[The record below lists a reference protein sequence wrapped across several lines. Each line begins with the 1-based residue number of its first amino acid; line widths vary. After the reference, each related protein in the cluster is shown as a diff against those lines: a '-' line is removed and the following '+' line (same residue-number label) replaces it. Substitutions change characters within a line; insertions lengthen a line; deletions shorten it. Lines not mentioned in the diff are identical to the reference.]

1 LPFPTQNDLS
11 KNFINNNNLKT
22 KQKQRKKLKS
32 SQTKKYGFTLLLIL
46 FLGFALH
53 QTFLNTYDYLF
64 LRKIKNA
71 SIQVP
76 NDPSFYNSAE
86 KYFANNY
93 FLGAKTLG
101 DVSFEKPLMKRMTL
115 AKNMPRLT
123 NRLKYLAKQ
132 YPSLEPGIF
141 IWDFSTG
148 QYVDINADQEFP
160 TASIVKIP
168 ILLQLFRRAELG
180 FANLNDRMSLA
191 EYNITG
197 GSGYLQ
203 YKPVGTVFPIHHLAR
218 LMIQESDNTATNM
231 ILSTVGG
238 TNELN
243 RVLRSW
249 GFSKTHMSDLLPDL
263 YGTNVSTPKD
273 MGTMLFNLDNSD
285 FLTLKSRAAIV
296 DIMSHVRNRFLIQA
310 GLPDNA
316 QFIHKSGDIGT
327 MLGDAGIVMLPDGRK
342 YIIVIMV
349 KRPWNL
355 YSAKEFIINASK
367 ITYNSYARWDY

>member
-1 LPFPTQNDLS
+1 MPFPTQNDLS

-32 SQTKKYGFTLLLIL
+32 GQTKKYGFTLLVIL

-71 SIQVP
+71 SIQIP

-93 FLGAKTLG
+93 FLGTKTLG

-238 TNELN
+238 INELN

>member
-1 LPFPTQNDLS
+1 MPFPTQNDLS